1 MHALP
6 QTLQEGW
13 TRGRTVAAA
22 SARADKRRV
31 AAVGVPDA
39 GVLGAIVSAYS
50 KLQSPRAKLFFL
62 EFCSDP
68 EVNLLYLGVH
78 CGFPV
83 YLSFFSPQLPGF
95 SESAVRI
102 PVFPGV
108 FRNIRKE
115 FLLHR

>member
-1 MHALP
+1 MLRWDACDLEQTRMHALP

-50 KLQSPRAKLFFL
+50 KLQSLRAKLFFL
-62 EFCSDP
+62 EFCQ
-68 EVNLLYLGVH
+68 
-78 CGFPV
+78 
-83 YLSFFSPQLPGF
+83 SFVVIL
-95 SESAVRI
+95 
-102 PVFPGV
+102 
-108 FRNIRKE
+108 K
-115 FLLHR
+115 

>member
-50 KLQSPRAKLFFL
+50 KLQSPRAKFFFL
-62 EFCSDP
+62 E
-68 EVNLLYLGVH
+68 E
-78 CGFPV
+78 
-83 YLSFFSPQLPGF
+83 
-95 SESAVRI
+95 
-102 PVFPGV
+102 
-108 FRNIRKE
+108 KTTK
-115 FLLHR
+115 